1 MTPKVR
7 RKIRKIHQS
16 PVCGLS
22 PQVYTLYAYLA
33 LYNQLFQFSCK
44 FFRIGSYGLGGF
56 FPLHAF
62 WILALICLFF
72 FSFLEEGKHKG
83 AVPKYHP
90 DWKQEIVFSLVP

>member
-7 RKIRKIHQS
+7 KIKKIHQS

-22 PQVYTLYAYLA
+22 PQVHTLYAT
-33 LYNQLFQFSCK
+33 SVC
-44 FFRIGSYGLGGF
+44 

-62 WILALICLFF
+62 WILGLICLFF

-83 AVPKYHP
+83 ALPKYP